1 MLCVLPPTIEPVFQ
15 RKRLQGLFSRV
26 HGKTG
31 NNAIQLFL
39 QHCCKTSCT
48 FFVVVVLP
56 YLNIDKDKGVL
67 ECELFLMN
75 DNNVFDE
82 ALCRS
87 RSVLSAST

>member
-1 MLCVLPPTIEPVFQ
+1 MV
-15 RKRLQGLFSRV
+15 KRATTLFNFFCSTVAKQVAR
-26 HGKTG
+26 
-31 NNAIQLFL
+31 
-39 QHCCKTSCT
+39 